1 MADLKTVTNPKFGRY
16 LELVLEVTRR
26 FPAARSVFVG
36 IVELD
41 DCQRVLG

>member
-1 MADLKTVTNPKFGRY
+1 MADLKAVTNPKFGRH
-16 LELVLEVTRR
+16 LELILEATRR
-26 FPAARSVFVG
+26 FLAVRSAFAG